1 MKFFILSLVLITFS
15 AHAYVPTVESLFRH
29 GANADVTSNALM
41 VSAKVALVNPYAEKV
56 EQVDGS
62 ALWVKWVYN
71 ITPQGKLKLTQL
83 IYRAASMT
91 EASLVD
97 KSYVAELSPQAFD
110 SSPEMGERG
119 LFISLMNSLLIN
131 DGSFMVNFLHNRGV
145 NVQLNENIINQDKKN
160 LLARYRAWLIRT
172 KGGRAAGAE
181 PSPLAPTAD
190 RDKVDKIMA
199 APMYADTQQVVL
211 SRYQGDPAW
220 QIKGETFEAW
230 VSDATREVRQL
241 ILRTGA
247 AEVDIQCRDYLLYG
261 GTHSFPRQIVVKGQQ
276 DQFWQIDIIG
286 LKHFNETGAE
296 LLARLRRHDQVL
308 MQRRETVARPAFL
321 F

>member
-1 MKFFILSLVLITFS
+1 MKFLILGLVLTVFS

-29 GANADVTSNALM
+29 GANADVTSNALV
-41 VSAKVALVNPYAEKV
+41 VSAKVALVNPYAEKI

-62 ALWVKWVYN
+62 AIWVKWAYN

-97 KSYVAELSPQAFD
+97 KSYIAELSPQAFAA
-110 SSPEMGERG
+110 SPEMGERG

-131 DGSFMVNFLHNRGV
+131 DGSFMVDFLHNRGV
-145 NVQLNENIINQDKKN
+145 NVRLNSDIINQDKRA

-172 KGGRAAGAE
+172 KGGRDAGSD
-181 PSPLAPTAD
+181 PSPLAPTVD
-190 RDKVDKIMA
+190 REKAEKIMA
-199 APMYADTQQVVL
+199 SPMYADTQQVTL
-211 SRYQGDPAW
+211 SRYQGEPAW
-220 QIKGETFEAW
+220 QVKTETFDAW
-230 VSDATREVRQL
+230 VSDASREVRQL
-241 ILRTGA
+241 VLRTGA
-247 AEVDIQCRDYLLYG
+247 VEVDIQCRDYLLYG

-276 DQFWQIDIIG
+276 DQFWQIDVLG
-286 LKHFNETGAE
+286 LKHFNESAAE
-296 LLARLRRHDQVL
+296 LLARLRAHDQVL
-308 MQRRETVARPAFL
+308 LQRRETVAKPAFL